1 MSLQREGITMK
12 LKLRP
17 IKDGKDKNRYCGPSV
32 ISALTSLTTGEA
44 ARLIRLQ
51 SNGRVT
57 RVKGTYSGQVVRAL
71 KACNIQSK
79 YFHKPGFRYKST
91 LAAWLKATKEDRT
104 EGRVFLVAAGNHWQL
119 VSGRRYTCG
128 RIRDIVSIR
137 DKRVK
142 RRARV
147 SDVWEL
153 VSDNV
158 TRPELDVSKP
168 KDPNAAARSKA
179 YRLAK
184 KIGAD
189 LDTQFIRTYGDVFV
203 YPPSS
208 IKDED
213 DPYCE
218 HNVYEWSEAVE
229 MLETYQKILN
239 K

>member
-1 MSLQREGITMK
+1 MK

-57 RVKGTYSGQVVRAL
+57 RVMGTHSGQVVRAL
-71 KACNIQSK
+71 KACNIQTK
-79 YFHKPGFRYKST
+79 YFHKPGLQYHTYRRSGST

-104 EGRVFLVAAGNHWQL
+104 EGRVFLIVAGNHWQL

-158 TRPELDVSKP
+158 TKPDLDVSKP

-184 KIGAD
+184 KIGAE
-189 LDTQFIRTYGDVFV
+189 LDTQYIRTYGDVWV

-213 DPYCE
+213 DPYGE

-229 MLETYQKILN
+229 MLETYQSMLSK
-239 K
+239 